1 MVKIYAVCFFIWLFI
16 QRVAEAQRSFTVTWT
31 ADNTLNS
38 ASSST
43 DVTGDPMSFGGVALS
58 NVNGGYTSG
67 EIGSAANVQNWATGG
82 CPTGDYVNFQIQPI
96 NGESISPTQLAF
108 YFSRSNAGPTQLY
121 VRSSADNF
129 TADIYSSAVTAT
141 ATPYQL
147 ASFGL
152 SGGYY
157 TNQTGPIT
165 FRIYACAGS
174 SGGTLRLDQIQVRG
188 TGVLPVT
195 LLSFTAKPEG
205 DRVQLAWS
213 TTSER
218 DADRFVVERS
228 PDLREFTAVGEVV
241 AKGTTNVRQYYGL
254 TDNQPAPGINYYR
267 LKQLDFDGTAHV
279 YKPVSAIIRTDE
291 PTVAVYP
298 NPADAQ
304 RIHLRLWNAD
314 DAVIQLRTTSGRV
327 IGARLERQL
336 GEADL
341 VPEHTLPPGLYWL
354 EIQTRGQRRIS
365 KIVVR

>member
-1 MVKIYAVCFFIWLFI
+1 M
-16 QRVAEAQRSFTVTWT
+16 
-31 ADNTLNS
+31 
-38 ASSST
+38 
-43 DVTGDPMSFGGVALS
+43 GDPISFGGVALS

-82 CPTGDYVNFQIQPI
+82 CPTNDYVSFQIQPI
-96 NGESISPTQLAF
+96 NGESISPTQFAF
-108 YFSRSNAGPTQLY
+108 YFSRSTAGPTQLY

-129 TADIYSSAVTAT
+129 TADVFSSAVTAT

-147 ASFGL
+147 AAFGL

-174 SGGTLRLDQIQVRG
+174 AGGTLRLDQIQIRG

-205 DRVQLAWS
+205 DRVQLAWV
-213 TTSER
+213 TASER

-228 PDLREFTAVGEVV
+228 TDLREFMTVGEVA
-241 AKGTTNVRQYYGL
+241 AKGTTDARQYYGL
-254 TDNQPAPGINYYR
+254 TDQQPAPGVNYYR
-267 LKQLDFDGTAHV
+267 LKQLDFDGTAHL

-291 PTVAVYP
+291 PTVSVYP
-298 NPADAQ
+298 NPAEAG

-314 DAVIQLRTTSGRV
+314 DAVIRFLTPSGQV
-327 IGARLERQL
+327 IGGRLERRS
-336 GEADL
+336 GETDF
-341 VPEHTLPPGLYWL
+341 LPMQALSAGLYLL
-354 EIQTRGQRRIS
+354 EVQTKGQRRIS
-365 KIVVR
+365 KVLVH

>member
-1 MVKIYAVCFFIWLFI
+1 MTKIYTVCFFIWLFA
-16 QRVAEAQRSFTVTWT
+16 QRVAEAQRLFTVTWT

-38 ASSST
+38 SSSSA
-43 DVTGDPMSFGGVALS
+43 DVTGDPISFNGPRES
-58 NVNGGYTSG
+58 NVNGGYVTG
-67 EIGSAANVQNWATGG
+67 QIGSAVNVQNWDLAG

-96 NGESISPTQLAF
+96 HGESISPTQLAF

-129 TADIYSSAVTAT
+129 TADIYTSAVTAT
-141 ATPYQL
+141 GTPYQL
-147 ASFGL
+147 ASVGL
-152 SGGYY
+152 SGSYY

-174 SGGTLRLDQIQVRG
+174 AGGTLRLDQIQIRG

-195 LLSFTAKPEG
+195 LLSFSAKPEG

-228 PDLREFTAVGEVV
+228 ADLREFATVGEVM
-241 AKGTTNVRQYYGL
+241 AKGTTDTRQHYGL
-254 TDNQPAPGINYYR
+254 TDNRPQPGINYYR
-267 LKQLDFDGTAHV
+267 LKQLDFNGTTHT

-298 NPADAQ
+298 NPADAG

-314 DAVIQLRTTSGRV
+314 DAEVRLLTPTGQV
-327 IGARLERQL
+327 IGSRLERQS
-336 GEADL
+336 GEVDL
-341 VPEHTLPPGLYWL
+341 VPERVLPAGLYLL
-354 EIQTRGQRRIS
+354 EVQTKGERRIS
-365 KIVVR
+365 RVLVR

>member
-1 MVKIYAVCFFIWLFI
+1 VAKLYAAYFFIWLFA
-16 QRVAEAQRSFTVTWT
+16 QQVAEAQRPFTVTWT

-38 ASSST
+38 TSSSA
-43 DVTGDPMSFGGVALS
+43 DVTGDPISFGGVALS

-67 EIGSAANVQNWATGG
+67 QIGSAANIQNWALTG
-82 CPTGDYVNFQIQPI
+82 CPTNDYVSVQIQPV

-141 ATPYQL
+141 GTPYQL
-147 ASFGL
+147 ASVGL

-157 TNQTGPIT
+157 INQTGPIT
-165 FRIYACAGS
+165 IRIYACAGS
-174 SGGTLRLDQIQVRG
+174 SGGTLRLDQIQIRG

-218 DADRFVVERS
+218 NADRFMVEHS
-228 PDLREFTAVGEVV
+228 SDLREFVAVGEVA
-241 AKGTTNVRQYYGL
+241 AKGTTDVRQNYGL
-254 TDNQPAPGINYYR
+254 TDLQPEPGVNYYR
-267 LKQLDFDGTAHV
+267 LKQLDFDGTTYL
-279 YKPVSAIIRTDE
+279 YKPVSAIIRTNE

-298 NPADAQ
+298 NPADAG
-304 RIHLRLWNAD
+304 RIHLRLWNAN
-314 DAVIQLRTTSGRV
+314 DAIVRLLTLTGQV
-327 IGARLERQL
+327 IGGQLERQS
-336 GEADL
+336 GDVNWIPDFA
-341 VPEHTLPPGLYWL
+341 LPPGLYFL
-354 EIQTRGQRRIS
+354 EVLTKGQRRVNRV
-365 KIVVR
+365 VVR